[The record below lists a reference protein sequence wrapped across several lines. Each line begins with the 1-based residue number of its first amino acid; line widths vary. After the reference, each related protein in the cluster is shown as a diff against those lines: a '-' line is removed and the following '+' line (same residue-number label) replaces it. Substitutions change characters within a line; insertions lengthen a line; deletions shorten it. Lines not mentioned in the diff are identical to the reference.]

1 MKLWIKIAL
10 LNVFIVVG
18 LGILIGLTIRGVVVG
33 SMRTE
38 LTRQGESIARN
49 LSDRIADFVLLND
62 LYQTQAAIDDVLKTE
77 HDVGYIFVTDK
88 DGNLFA
94 HTFKNGYPPDI
105 LLWNP
110 VLTRGLQPTK
120 NLLTSIQLLDTE
132 KGFIRDIGIKIFGGM
147 NPEVHIGIR
156 EDRIDQSLKGIRNL
170 IIMLTIAVT
179 MVGSVLSF
187 SLSRLITKPLYTL
200 MDFTHSLSRG
210 EFGRKIDIRSKDEV
224 GELSSTF
231 NNLSCELDAYR
242 KKMEESYKQM
252 LRTEKLT
259 ALGRL
264 SAGLAHEIRNP
275 LTSIKVLFQAFKD
288 NPALTK
294 EDMKVVLSAT
304 EQMDDLL
311 TRFLRFARSDE
322 FNVSDVYINSLIKQ
336 VINLA
341 QFQIKNQS
349 INVVLNLSKL
359 PPIKADRAMIQ
370 QALLN
375 LVLNAIEAMPEGG
388 TLTISSKIENGSA
401 VVSIGDTGSG
411 ISEEI
416 KDKIFDPFFTTKG
429 DGTGLGLS
437 IVYNIVSIHNGEI
450 SFETDGEGTTFTL
463 RIPISV

>member
-120 NLLTSIQLLDTE
+120 NLLASIQLLDTE

-156 EDRIDQSLKGIRNL
+156 EDRIDQALKGIRNL

-252 LRTEKLT
+252 LRAEKLT

-322 FNVSDVYINSLIKQ
+322 FNLSDVYINSVIKQ

-359 PPIKADRAMIQ
+359 PPVKADRAMIQ

-375 LVLNAIEAMPEGG
+375 LVLNAIEAMPDGG
-388 TLTISSKIENGSA
+388 TLTISSKMGNGSA

-411 ISEEI
+411 IPEDI
-416 KDKIFDPFFTTKG
+416 KDKIFDPFFTTKS

-437 IVYNIVSIHNGEI
+437 IVYNIVSLHNGEI
-450 SFETDGEGTTFTL
+450 SFESNGKGTTFTL

>member
-156 EDRIDQSLKGIRNL
+156 EDRIDQALKGIRNL

-252 LRTEKLT
+252 LRAEKLT

-322 FNVSDVYINSLIKQ
+322 FNLSDVYINSVIKQ

-375 LVLNAIEAMPEGG
+375 LVLNAIEAMHDGG

-401 VVSIGDTGSG
+401 VFSIGDTGNG
-411 ISEEI
+411 IPEEI

-437 IVYNIVSIHNGEI
+437 IVYNIVSLHNGEI
-450 SFETDGEGTTFTL
+450 SFESNGKGTTFTL

>member
-1 MKLWIKIAL
+1 
-10 LNVFIVVG
+10 
-18 LGILIGLTIRGVVVG
+18 
-33 SMRTE
+33 
-38 LTRQGESIARN
+38 
-49 LSDRIADFVLLND
+49 
-62 LYQTQAAIDDVLKTE
+62 
-77 HDVGYIFVTDK
+77 
-88 DGNLFA
+88 
-94 HTFKNGYPPDI
+94 
-105 LLWNP
+105 
-110 VLTRGLQPTK
+110 
-120 NLLTSIQLLDTE
+120 
-132 KGFIRDIGIKIFGGM
+132 
-147 NPEVHIGIR
+147 
-156 EDRIDQSLKGIRNL
+156 
-170 IIMLTIAVT
+170 
-179 MVGSVLSF
+179 
-187 SLSRLITKPLYTL
+187 LYTL